1 MRTEFTT
8 TTLTLLA
15 LASLVACRAP
25 ADDDADTGTNAGALV
40 SDNAE
45 IATLEQELEG
55 SLEDPLSEVG
65 TGAGEMEATTPDDAA
80 ETARANA
87 GRWFRP
93 AGCIQSVRDGNVVT
107 HTFDDCIGPRERSL
121 SGVVTSTWTL
131 AEGSVSVLHEATDFS
146 IDGAHVDHTTNVEYR
161 LKDGVILRDRTSSTV
176 GETASGKAIDHS
188 GSFGIAYDVSSGCY
202 TRDGQARVSIGD
214 HEWTRTVE
222 GWQACG
228 DLFTCPSAG
237 SITMSGP
244 RGSGS
249 IEITSSGFYDLTIG
263 ERTDTDRSMLWC
275 TAE

>member
-1 MRTEFTT
+1 MRTQWTT
-8 TTLTLLA
+8 TPLTLLG
-15 LASLVACRAP
+15 LAAFVACGAP
-25 ADDDADTGTNAGALV
+25 EDDTDASGLV

-55 SLEDPLSEVG
+55 SLEEPLSDVS
-65 TGAGEMEATTPDDAA
+65 TGAGEMAATTQDDAA
-80 ETARANA
+80 EVAQENA
-87 GRWFRP
+87 GHWFRP
-93 AGCIQSVRDGNVVT
+93 AGCVQSVRDGNVVT
-107 HTFDDCIGPRERSL
+107 HTFDDCIGQGQRSL

-131 AEGSVSVLHEATDFS
+131 AEGVLSVLHEAENFS
-146 IDGAHVDHTTNVEYR
+146 IDRARVDHVTNVEYR
-161 LKDGVILRDRTSSTV
+161 FEDGLILRDRTSSTV

-202 TRDGQARVSIGD
+202 TRDGQARVSIGA
-214 HEWTRTVE
+214 HEWTRRVE
-222 GWQACG
+222 GWVACG

-249 IEITSSGFYDLTIG
+249 IEITSSGYYDLTIG
-263 ERTDTDRSMLWC
+263 DRTDSHRAMLWC